1 MIERANKRISN
12 QEIQSIK
19 NTINMIF
26 RSIRPVIYSEREKLE
41 ESSKE
46 EISQIAY
53 KAELAIQKILKDC
66 LMKVSYNVPTE
77 DEAHTLNAYQELLY
91 NHSKR
96 KEIYNKIKE
105 MKTSQLE
112 KGSLGDNTEK
122 NEEFLIKQILY
133 LYRCVVD
140 TISEK
145 EYRVLKEYKKELM

>member
-91 NHSKR
+91 NQALLMEGFPLKDPVAFS
-96 KEIYNKIKE
+96 NK
-105 MKTSQLE
+105 M
-112 KGSLGDNTEK
+112 
-122 NEEFLIKQILY
+122 
-133 LYRCVVD
+133 C
-140 TISEK
+140 
-145 EYRVLKEYKKELM
+145 ELMIKSSKQL